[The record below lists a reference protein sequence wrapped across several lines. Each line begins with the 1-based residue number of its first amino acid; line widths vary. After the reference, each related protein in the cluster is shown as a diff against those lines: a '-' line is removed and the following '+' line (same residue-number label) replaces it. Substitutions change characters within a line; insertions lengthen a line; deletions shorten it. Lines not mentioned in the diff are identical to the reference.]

1 MIPEFCIQ
9 NHGGKNPQISDITA
23 AKSKEHICSAM
34 AQGPED
40 WARGPGPQLQNFPE
54 LKPMT
59 FSIQPQKEAMG
70 GKRVAAN

>member
-1 MIPEFCIQ
+1 
-9 NHGGKNPQISDITA
+9 
-23 AKSKEHICSAM
+23 M

-40 WARGPGPQLQNFPE
+40 WARGPEPQLQNFPE